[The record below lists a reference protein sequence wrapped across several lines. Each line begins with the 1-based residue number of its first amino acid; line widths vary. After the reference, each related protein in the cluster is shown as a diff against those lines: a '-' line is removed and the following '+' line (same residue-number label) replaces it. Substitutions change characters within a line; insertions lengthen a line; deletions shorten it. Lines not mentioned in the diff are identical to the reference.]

1 MGPCTCADASA
12 HDHSCPSPAPKL
24 RPSHP
29 TRASD
34 HEHGDYGA
42 KREERIENARRQIL
56 FGDEKVTEEV
66 AREATGRL
74 RESEEGIAVKVYRNG
89 GEGVRMIEME
99 KWGGVEGE
107 RDEDGGDGDGD
118 SETGEGEVIVTGGK
132 MLWMDTSRAC

>member
-1 MGPCTCADASA
+1 M
-12 HDHSCPSPAPKL
+12 
-24 RPSHP
+24 
-29 TRASD
+29 
-34 HEHGDYGA
+34 
-42 KREERIENARRQIL
+42 
-56 FGDEKVTEEV
+56 TEEV

-118 SETGEGEVIVTGGK
+118 SETGEGEVIVKGGK